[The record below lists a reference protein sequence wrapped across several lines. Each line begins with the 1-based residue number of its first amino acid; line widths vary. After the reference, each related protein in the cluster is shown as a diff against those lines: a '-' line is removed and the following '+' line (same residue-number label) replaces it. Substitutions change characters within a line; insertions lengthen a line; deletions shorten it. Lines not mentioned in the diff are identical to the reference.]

1 MHKNET
7 DVKRILQTHGNALYR
22 SACLLLGNPHDV
34 QDILQE
40 VILRYLE
47 KSPSFQSVEHEKA
60 WLLRVTTNC
69 CMDFL
74 RFRKR
79 HVYTDIESL
88 KECLPVP
95 EQKEHLE
102 ELYSLP
108 AKYKTVLI
116 LHYFEGYSV
125 AEIAQI
131 MKLSISAVK
140 KRLQRGREALK
151 ISMTDTHTTPVFTTN
166 VYSNPINKRTNT
178 KKESYNL

>member
-1 MHKNET
+1 MHKSET
-7 DVKRILQTHGNALYR
+7 DVKHSLQVHGNALYR
-22 SACLLLGNPHDV
+22 SAFLLLGNSHDV

-40 VILRYLE
+40 VLLRYLE
-47 KSPSFQSVEHEKA
+47 KSPAFQSAEHEKA

-69 CMDFL
+69 CMDLL
-74 RFRKR
+74 RFRKKNA
-79 HVYTDIESL
+79 YTDLESL
-88 KECLPVP
+88 KESLPGP

-102 ELYSLP
+102 ELYALP
-108 AKYKTVLI
+108 VKYKTILI

-131 MKLSISAVK
+131 TKLSKSAVK

-151 ISMTDTHTTPVFTTN
+151 IAITKTCTAGGLTTGNSQNPFIKLTT
-166 VYSNPINKRTNT
+166 T